1 MEFHERLGAI
11 AAKIRSQRDT
21 IQTEE
26 ATKNAFIMPFIAQVL
41 GYDVFDPREVVPEFT
56 ADVGVKRNEKVDYA
70 IIHEGEVQILV
81 ECKKS
86 TEPLS
91 TEHAGQLF
99 RYFAVTNARIAVLT
113 NGITYEFYTDLDS
126 PNRMDEKPF
135 LIVDLLS
142 LDETLLPELRKL
154 TKEAFDLDSVINAA
168 EQLRFLGSI
177 KRTLAAQF
185 REPEEEWVRFFWK
198 RATDGSLTKRRLEQ
212 FTPLVAEAASQFL
225 NDQANERL
233 KAALGAG
240 QSPPADHEG
249 DGETDDTDT
258 GSESHGEDA
267 EGTDSEIVTTL
278 EELEGYRIVKAIAGL
293 EVAPGR
299 ITYRDSKSYFAV
311 LVDDNNRKP
320 VARLHFNAKTRRHL
334 GTFDAEKNET
344 RHLISGPEDIYL
356 HSDAIRAAART
367 FGG

>member
-1 MEFHERLGAI
+1 MEFHERLGAL
-11 AAKIRSQRDT
+11 ATKIRNQRDT
-21 IQTEE
+21 IHTEE
-26 ATKNAFIMPFIAQVL
+26 ATKNAFIMPFIAQIL
-41 GYDVFDPREVVPEFT
+41 GYDVFDPKEVVPEFT
-56 ADVGVKRNEKVDYA
+56 ADIGVKKNEKVDYA

-86 TEPLS
+86 TEPLG
-91 TEHAGQLF
+91 TEHVGQLF

-126 PNRMDEKPF
+126 PNRMDDKPF

-177 KRTLAAQF
+177 KRTLNTQF

-240 QSPPADHEG
+240 NSSLPESSG
-249 DGETDDTDT
+249 GTDDAGSGGDT
-258 GSESHGEDA
+258 QREA
-267 EGTDSEIVTTL
+267 TEGTDSEIVTTL

-293 EVAPGR
+293 DVAPGR
-299 ITYRDSKSYFAV
+299 ITYRDSKSYLAV
-311 LVDDNNRKP
+311 LLDDNNRKP

-334 GTFDAEKNET
+334 GTFDAGKNET
-344 RHLISGPEDIYL
+344 RHLISRPEDIYL
-356 HSDAIRAAART
+356 YSDAIREAART